1 MRRTAIILAVGAAG
15 WLAACAGEQHVRET
29 VKLPSVS
36 VQTAAAREVEW
47 RSTYEAVG
55 NVQARTTAT
64 LSSKVMGY
72 VREIKADAGDRVRAG
87 QELIVLDSRDLDAGY
102 GQARAGLAEA
112 RSAMAEVEN
121 AIAAAQAQQELAEAT
136 FRRMEDLHA
145 KKSVTEQE
153 YDEASAKLRMAKA
166 SREMAVSRKDQ
177 LTEKIRQAEQ
187 ALESAAVL
195 KSYAAIAAPF
205 DGTIIARTADPGTLA
220 APGMPLLTIERAG
233 SYRLEARVAESWL
246 PRIRPGQEVEVE
258 LDAFQR
264 KLSARVSEIV
274 PAVDAA
280 SRAFIVRINLPA
292 AADLRSGLFGRAKF
306 GREPRKVVAVP
317 AAAVV
322 MRGQV
327 QSVYAIKEGVARNR
341 LVKLG
346 EERDGWAEVL
356 SGLSAGEQVVSPVP
370 AGLADGAPVEVR
382 P

>member
-15 WLAACAGEQHVRET
+15 WLAACGGEQHVRET
-29 VKLPSVS
+29 VKLPSVA
-36 VQTAAAREVEW
+36 VQTAAAQEVEW

-72 VREIKADAGDRVRAG
+72 IREIKADAGDRVRAG
-87 QELIVLDSRDLDAGY
+87 EVLVVLDSRDLEAGY

-145 KKSVTEQE
+145 KKSITEQE

-166 SREMAVSRKDQ
+166 NREMAVSRKNQ
-177 LTEKIRQAEQ
+177 LTEKIRQVEKAV
-187 ALESAAVL
+187 ESAAVM
-195 KSYAAIAAPF
+195 KSYAEIAAPF
-205 DGTIIARTADPGTLA
+205 DGTVTSRTADPGVLA
-220 APGMPLLTIERAG
+220 APGAPLLTIERAG

-246 PRIRPGQEVEVE
+246 PRIRAGQEVEVE
-258 LDAFQR
+258 LDALQR
-264 KLSARVSEIV
+264 NLSARVSEIV

-322 MRGQV
+322 MRGQI
-327 QSVYAIKEGVARNR
+327 QSVYAIEQGVARNR

-346 EERDGWAEVL
+346 GERDGWAEVL
-356 SGLSAGEQVVSPVP
+356 SGLSAGQQVVSPVP
-370 AGLADGAPVEVR
+370 AGLTDGSPVEVR

>member
-15 WLAACAGEQHVRET
+15 WLAACGGEQHVRET
-29 VKLPSVS
+29 VKLPSVA
-36 VQTAAAREVEW
+36 VQTAAAQEVEW

-55 NVQARTTAT
+55 TVQARTTAT

-72 VREIKADAGDRVRAG
+72 IREIKADAGDRVRAG
-87 QELIVLDSRDLDAGY
+87 EVLVILDSRDLEAGY

-145 KKSVTEQE
+145 KKSITEQE

-166 SREMAVSRKDQ
+166 NREMAVSRKNQ
-177 LTEKIRQAEQ
+177 LIEKIRQAEK
-187 ALESAAVL
+187 AVESAAVM
-195 KSYAAIAAPF
+195 KSYAEIAAPF
-205 DGTIIARTADPGTLA
+205 DGTVTSRTADPGVLA
-220 APGMPLLTIERAG
+220 APGAPLLTIERAG
-233 SYRLEARVAESWL
+233 SYRLEARLAESWL
-246 PRIRPGQEVEVE
+246 PRIRAGQEVEVE
-258 LDAFQR
+258 LDALQR
-264 KLSARVSEIV
+264 NLSARVSEIV

-317 AAAVV
+317 AAAIV
-322 MRGQV
+322 MRGQI
-327 QSVYAIKEGVARNR
+327 QSVYAIEQGVARNR

-346 EERDGWAEVL
+346 GERDGWAEVL
-356 SGLSAGEQVVSPVP
+356 SGLSAGQQVVSPVP
-370 AGLADGAPVEVR
+370 VGLTDGSPVEVR